1 MMKVINPSEIDS
13 VIGTEV
19 GVSDW
24 VLIDQDRINKFADAT
39 MDHQFIHVDPEQA
52 TPVFGST
59 IAHGFL
65 SLSLVAGIPFD
76 QEIGLVLEG
85 TKMGLNYGL
94 DKVRFLSPVP
104 VDSEV
109 RIRMKCID
117 ISEKNPG
124 QDFSQKYQCISCVFL
139 LQNLLGQD
147 LETLP
152 CLVHNLVPSWCPLKP
167 NQFLDQKEYLQL
179 VTKTKNHVQSLI
191 QIQV

>member
-13 VIGTEV
+13 VLGTEV

-124 QDFSQKYQCISCVFL
+124 QYLAKTEVTMEIKGIEKPAFVA
-139 LQNLLGQD
+139 
-147 LETLP
+147 ETLSMFV
-152 CLVHNLVPSWCPLKP
+152 L
-167 NQFLDQKEYLQL
+167 
-179 VTKTKNHVQSLI
+179 
-191 QIQV
+191 

>member
-94 DKVRFLSPVP
+94 DKVRFLSAVP

-124 QDFSQKYQCISCVFL
+124 QYLAKTEVTMEIKGVEKPAFVA
-139 LQNLLGQD
+139 
-147 LETLP
+147 ETLSMFV
-152 CLVHNLVPSWCPLKP
+152 L
-167 NQFLDQKEYLQL
+167 
-179 VTKTKNHVQSLI
+179 
-191 QIQV
+191 

>member
-1 MMKVINPSEIDS
+1 MMKVINPSEIGS

-24 VLIDQDRINKFADAT
+24 VLIDQDRINRFADAT

-124 QDFSQKYQCISCVFL
+124 QYLAKTEVTMEIKGDEKPAFVA
-139 LQNLLGQD
+139 
-147 LETLP
+147 ETLSMFV
-152 CLVHNLVPSWCPLKP
+152 L
-167 NQFLDQKEYLQL
+167 
-179 VTKTKNHVQSLI
+179 
-191 QIQV
+191 

>member
-13 VIGTEV
+13 VISTEV

-65 SLSLVAGIPFD
+65 SLSLVAGIPFK

-124 QDFSQKYQCISCVFL
+124 QYLAKTEVTMEIKGVEKPAFVA
-139 LQNLLGQD
+139 
-147 LETLP
+147 ETLSMFV
-152 CLVHNLVPSWCPLKP
+152 L
-167 NQFLDQKEYLQL
+167 
-179 VTKTKNHVQSLI
+179 
-191 QIQV
+191 

>member
-13 VIGTEV
+13 VIGTEI

-39 MDHQFIHVDPEQA
+39 MDHQFIHVDTEQA

-124 QDFSQKYQCISCVFL
+124 QYLAKTEVTMEIKGIEKPAFVA
-139 LQNLLGQD
+139 
-147 LETLP
+147 ETLSMFV
-152 CLVHNLVPSWCPLKP
+152 L
-167 NQFLDQKEYLQL
+167 
-179 VTKTKNHVQSLI
+179 
-191 QIQV
+191 

>member
-52 TPVFGST
+52 TPIFGST

-109 RIRMKCID
+109 RIHMKCID

-124 QDFSQKYQCISCVFL
+124 Q
-139 LQNLLGQD
+139 
-147 LETLP
+147 
-152 CLVHNLVPSWCPLKP
+152 
-167 NQFLDQKEYLQL
+167 YLAITE
-179 VTKTKNHVQSLI
+179 VTM
-191 QIQV
+191 

>member
-24 VLIDQDRINKFADAT
+24 ILIDQDRINKFADAT

-109 RIRMKCID
+109 RIRMKCVD

-124 QDFSQKYQCISCVFL
+124 QYLAKTEVTMEIKGIEKPAFVA
-139 LQNLLGQD
+139 
-147 LETLP
+147 ETLSMFV
-152 CLVHNLVPSWCPLKP
+152 L
-167 NQFLDQKEYLQL
+167 
-179 VTKTKNHVQSLI
+179 
-191 QIQV
+191 